1 MFLRD
6 SNSKEESLKQGNS
19 IKKFFK
25 NMNRI
30 VTRSR
35 VREGFDSGP
44 DDENNWY
51 NNSVSPIE
59 ETVEGTPSG
68 SIQDKTTSFNE
79 KLKQYAEKSK
89 QYYAKQGASAGKPKG
104 LYKLNKLVNGNPV
117 YYLVNNLGV
126 VRKVPHYKDANTD
139 ANQFWNPSNAS
150 NNNTLS
156 PHISCRMTAGT
167 NQITETELSS
177 MTKGDDVGKHEP
189 CYDMVDRVLIDNDN
203 ANSAYYITNTGK
215 KRLLPEFSKLSQSC
229 KTKKKKHEKE
239 NAKTIEKIPDG
250 GDITKIT
257 QECRSGVTTNDLGQ
271 QIDQLNTE
279 LIDEIKALKLAVD
292 DTRKKTK
299 KIENK
304 NISSRS
310 TLNASHTNLVTQK
323 KKLNDLQGNTLAL
336 KRSFDDSVKDANV
349 LKIHFALWFFAFI
362 LTIVLIYLDYDS
374 IYVLISAVAI
384 IGISFTIFI
393 INLIKKTKKKL
404 SEKLFSLK
412 SEYDP
417 NSSSKKK
424 SETQTDRGIG
434 IKTTVNIMTN
444 AT

>member
-6 SNSKEESLKQGNS
+6 SNSKEESLKQGNN

-25 NMNRI
+25 NIKR
-30 VTRSR
+30 VVRRSR
-35 VREGFDSGP
+35 IREGFDSGP

-68 SIQDKTTSFNE
+68 SIQNKTASFNE

-89 QYYAKQGASAGKPKG
+89 QYYAKQGSSTGKPKG

-139 ANQFWNPSNAS
+139 ATQFWNPTNAS

-156 PHISCRMTAGT
+156 PHISCRITAGT
-167 NQITETELSS
+167 NIITESELSNL
-177 MTKGDDVGKHEP
+177 TKGDDVGKYEP
-189 CYDMVDRVLIDNDN
+189 CYLDVDKVIIDNDN

-215 KRLLPEFSKLSQSC
+215 KRLLPEFSKLSDSC
-229 KTKKKKHEKE
+229 KTKKNSHTKE

-250 GDITKIT
+250 GAITKIT
-257 QECRSGVTTNDLGQ
+257 QECRSGVTTNDLGA
-271 QIDQLNTE
+271 QIDQLNKE
-279 LIDEIKALKLAVD
+279 LIDEIKSLKTAVD

-299 KIENK
+299 KIEDK
-304 NISSRS
+304 NVSARS
-310 TLNASHTNLVTQK
+310 TLNTSHTNLVAQK

-336 KRSFDDSVKDANV
+336 KRSFEDSVKDANV
-349 LKIHFALWFFAFI
+349 LKIHYALWFLAFI

-374 IYVLISAVAI
+374 TYVLIAAVAI
-384 IGISFTIFI
+384 IGISFVIFI
-393 INLIKKTKKKL
+393 VNLIKKAKKKL
-404 SEKLFSLK
+404 SEKLYKLK
-412 SEYDP
+412 SDYDP
-417 NSSSKKK
+417 TSSSTKK
-424 SETQTDRGIG
+424 SNSDSGIR
-434 IKTTVNIMTN
+434 TTVNIMTN
-444 AT
+444 AS

>member
-6 SNSKEESLKQGNS
+6 SNSKEESLKQGNN

-59 ETVEGTPSG
+59 ETVAGTPSG
-68 SIQDKTTSFNE
+68 SIQNKTTSFNE

-104 LYKLNKLVNGNPV
+104 LYKFNKLVNGNPV

-139 ANQFWNPSNAS
+139 ASQFWNPNNAS
-150 NNNTLS
+150 NNNTLF
-156 PHISCRMTAGT
+156 PHISCRITAGT
-167 NQITETELSS
+167 NQITETELST
-177 MTKGDDVGKHEP
+177 MTKGDDIGKYEP
-189 CYDMVDRVLIDNDN
+189 CYDTVDKVIIDNDN

-215 KRLLPEFSKLSQSC
+215 KRLLPEFSNLSQSC
-229 KTKKKKHEKE
+229 RTKKKNHEKE
-239 NAKTIEKIPDG
+239 NPKTIEKIPDG
-250 GDITKIT
+250 GNITKIT

-271 QIDQLNTE
+271 QIDQLNEE
-279 LIDEIKALKLAVD
+279 LMDEIKSLKAAVD

-299 KIENK
+299 KIEDKNVGARSDLNK
-304 NISSRS
+304 
-310 TLNASHTNLVTQK
+310 SHTNLITQK
-323 KKLNDLQGNTLAL
+323 KKLNALQGNTLAL

-362 LTIVLIYLDYDS
+362 LTVILIYLDYDS
-374 IYVLISAVAI
+374 TYVLIAALAVI
-384 IGISFTIFI
+384 SISFLIFVV
-393 INLIKKTKKKL
+393 NLIKKLKKKL
-404 SEKLFSLK
+404 SENLFKLK
-412 SEYDP
+412 SQYDP
-417 NSSSKKK
+417 TSTSKKTR
-424 SETQTDRGIG
+424 ETGRGTG